1 MSTERS
7 ISSFRQTP
15 GGDYAFEVSPRS
27 LWRVFSEAEASGGGA
42 SIAVAVVV
50 GVVVDRTVA
59 QEGIKLGYGAEAV
72 EGELGG
78 HSVSVVNGLGGSVCA
93 STSEPYLSYTLYR
106 LLLHHP
112 NTGSVRSILL
122 ARLLSDRQ

>member
-78 HSVSVVNGLGGSVCA
+78 HLSDVNGLGVSGIA
-93 STSEPYLSYTLYR
+93 IHNLTTPLSY
-106 LLLHHP
+106 
-112 NTGSVRSILL
+112 ILSSPS
-122 ARLLSDRQ
+122 ASSQHW